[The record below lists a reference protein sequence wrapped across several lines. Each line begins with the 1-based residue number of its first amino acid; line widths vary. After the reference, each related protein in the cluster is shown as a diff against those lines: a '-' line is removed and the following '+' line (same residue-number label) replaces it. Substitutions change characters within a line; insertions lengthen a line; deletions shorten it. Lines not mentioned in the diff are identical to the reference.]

1 MLKALSGY
9 WRHNVIQVRVPA
21 TSANMGPGFDS
32 LGVALGFY
40 NTIKVAE
47 IEKGISVYNNSR
59 DYIPIG
65 EKNLIYRAI
74 CKVFDEVGYSKKG
87 IKIIQNSDIP
97 VTRGLGSSSACI
109 IGGMLAANVISGRHL
124 KYNDILNL
132 AAGMEGHPDNVTPA
146 LFGGFCVSAMEGDKV
161 VYKSHKLTYGLKFAI
176 MVPDFFLSTN
186 ASRGTLPDNV
196 TLKDASYN
204 ISRAS
209 LMTSMLVTKDLEN
222 LRYAAGDRLHQ
233 NFRKINIAHF
243 DDILNKS
250 YELGSKA
257 TYLSGSGSAIVSVLS
272 EENENFFADMSEYLA
287 GFEQKWKCRIV
298 TIDNVGAIVK
308 EY

>member
-1 MLKALSGY
+1 M
-9 WRHNVIQVRVPA
+9 IQVRVPA

-32 LGVALGFY
+32 LGVALGLY
-40 NTIKVAE
+40 NTIKVCE
-47 IEKGISVYNNSR
+47 IEKGKSVYNNSK

-65 EKNLIYRAI
+65 EKNLIYRSM
-74 CKVFDEVGYSKKG
+74 CRVFDEVGYQKKG
-87 IKIIQNSDIP
+87 VKIIQNSDIP

-109 IGGMLAANVISGRHL
+109 IGGMLAANVISGRQL
-124 KYNDILNL
+124 DYSKILAL
-132 AAGMEGHPDNVTPA
+132 SAEMEGHPDNVTPA
-146 LFGGFCVSAMEGDKV
+146 LFGGFCVSAMEDGRV
-161 VYKSHKLTYGLKFAI
+161 IYKSHKLTYGIKFAV
-176 MVPDFFLSTN
+176 MVPDFFQSTKML
-186 ASRGTLPDNV
+186 RGVLPENV

-209 LMTSMLVTKDLEN
+209 LMTSMLISGDFDGLK
-222 LRYAAGDRLHQ
+222 YAACDRLHQ
-233 NFRKINIAHF
+233 NFRKINIDHF

-257 TYLSGSGSAIVSVLS
+257 TYLSGSGSAIVSILTEDENTFLS
-272 EENENFFADMSEYLA
+272 EMNKYL
-287 GFEQKWKCRIV
+287 GGLERKWICKIV